1 MPKMLNNKKKLG
13 NFRRRRCESCDSQ
26 INYVDYKNI
35 EFLNKYISST
45 GQIKPRAT
53 TGTCAKDQ
61 RKIATAIKRARFMA
75 LIPYTKERIRSVVP
89 STGRK
94 PEDSKEMT
102 DDTIEAKRLAT
113 KKVIA
118 RKEAAAE
125 KKDEA
130 VVEKKPT
137 IAKKVT
143 KKEK

>member
-1 MPKMLNNKKKLG
+1 
-13 NFRRRRCESCDSQ
+13 
-26 INYVDYKNI
+26 
-35 EFLNKYISST
+35 
-45 GQIKPRAT
+45 
-53 TGTCAKDQ
+53 
-61 RKIATAIKRARFMA
+61 MA
-75 LIPYTKERIRSVVP
+75 LIPYTKERIRLVVP